1 VGLKD
6 IRFRRINRLFI
17 IYIVMKSKITK
28 SSNNDMLN
36 IYKMT
41 FIYNAVM
48 NGWTVKKLKNNNFEF
63 TNNKEELKKE
73 FYLDNFL
80 EDFINSNFN
89 IDKIITK
96 L

>member
-1 VGLKD
+1 
-6 IRFRRINRLFI
+6 
-17 IYIVMKSKITK
+17 MKSKTTK

-63 TNNKEELKKE
+63 MNNKEELKKE

>member
-1 VGLKD
+1 
-6 IRFRRINRLFI
+6 
-17 IYIVMKSKITK
+17 
-28 SSNNDMLN
+28 MLN

-63 TNNKEELKKE
+63 MNNKEELKKE

>member
-1 VGLKD
+1 
-6 IRFRRINRLFI
+6 
-17 IYIVMKSKITK
+17 MKSKITK

-63 TNNKEELKKE
+63 TNNNEELKKE

>member
-1 VGLKD
+1 
-6 IRFRRINRLFI
+6 
-17 IYIVMKSKITK
+17 MKSKITK